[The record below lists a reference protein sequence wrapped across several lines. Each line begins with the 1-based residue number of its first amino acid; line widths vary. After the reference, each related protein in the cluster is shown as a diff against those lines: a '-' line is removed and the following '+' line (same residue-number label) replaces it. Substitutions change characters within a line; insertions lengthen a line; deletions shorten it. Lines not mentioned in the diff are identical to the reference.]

1 MGLTFASL
9 MKRSTFLPKTRQS
22 QWVRLFELVSGI
34 FCREECDFFL
44 DVGFAT
50 EQWLEDG
57 KEIEQYFYPNQERI
71 YKFAVP
77 DDETIQSIEFR
88 TNAVDHFD
96 KYLVLVA
103 KGDDEPSTNKGK
115 FFRAAWQNGYVGKIE
130 RSSATWCLGCN
141 MTLLVA
147 SEDVNG
153 KIRISASTSK
163 IDKVLTDGV
172 PIFDMVLSGEATCY
186 TFDLKKKE
194 EDLRINLQP
203 FSGDPDIYV
212 HAGEKP
218 VYLQ

>member
-1 MGLTFASL
+1 M
-9 MKRSTFLPKTRQS
+9 
-22 QWVRLFELVSGI
+22 
-34 FCREECDFFL
+34 
-44 DVGFAT
+44 GFAT

-57 KEIEQYFYPNQERI
+57 KEIEQYFYPNTERL
-71 YKFAVP
+71 YKFSVP
-77 DDETIQSIEFR
+77 DDPEIQAIEFR

-103 KGDDEPSTNKGK
+103 KGDEEPSTNTGK

-130 RSSATWCLGCN
+130 RTSATWCLGCN

-147 SEDVNG
+147 SEDVDG

-163 IDKVLTDGV
+163 KDKRITEGV
-172 PIFDMVLSGEATCY
+172 PMYDLVLSGDSTCY
-186 TFDLKKKE
+186 IFDLQKKE

-212 HAGEKP
+212 HPGNKP
-218 VYLQ
+218 